1 LNAVI
6 PTQGGSH
13 AISPLF
19 LRLLGRAAAV
29 LRAAGPRPR
38 SGGDDGAY
46 QILSARYGT
55 SERYVDV
62 TERVRELA
70 SGDQPFLVHND
81 TFGTDPD
88 RGRVKT
94 LRIDARDA
102 RGKTRTFN
110 YREDAVVDG
119 RQFTSWRGGNSGYGG
134 GQGNGRDDGEFRI
147 LQAVYG
153 TQEHHVDVTRR
164 LRDLAREDRPI
175 ALTTTFGVDPHRGR
189 SRTLRIFMRPRRPEP
204 HVSNTLKAP
213 PLTAHALPAGAA
225 TAGAMRAGTAAGMAT
240 AVATTRAAPTRA
252 ATTQAA
258 AMTAPAQATAAAI
271 VQAAYGADNRVI
283 DVTDRV
289 RAQVSGNQLSVR
301 ASNDLAGY
309 DPAPGTPKVLWVT
322 YSIGGREYQVSVRES
337 EYLRLP

>member
-1 LNAVI
+1 MPFRHSFYGFWAALL
-6 PTQGGSH
+6 
-13 AISPLF
+13 LF
-19 LRLLGRAAAV
+19 FGLLAPAAAQ
-29 LRAAGPRPR
+29 R
-38 SGGDDGAY
+38 GGDDGAY

-119 RQFTSWRGGNSGYGG
+119 RQFTSWRGGNGGYGG

-175 ALTTTFGVDPHRGR
+175 ALTNDTFGVDPHRGR
-189 SRTLRIFMRPRRPEP
+189 SKTLRIFVRTRDGQNRMFEYAEGSTIDGARFTGWRSGNWGNEGWNGGWHGNGGGNNQGGAYHGGNYPGGGYDRPG
-204 HVSNTLKAP
+204 
-213 PLTAHALPAGAA
+213 AGY
-225 TAGAMRAGTAAGMAT
+225 GGL
-240 AVATTRAAPTRA
+240 
-252 ATTQAA
+252 
-258 AMTAPAQATAAAI
+258 AI

-301 ASNDLAGY
+301 ASNELAGY